1 MDSGGGKGRR
11 KENKDRVNHDFA
23 VMLLLS
29 IFSFWDVSYRGV
41 FTSPLIFFRLDL
53 AAWGNQH

>member
-1 MDSGGGKGRR
+1 MVGGKGRR

-23 VMLLLS
+23 VMLLS